1 MKENLAIAIVF
12 AVALYCLMMIGIIA
26 NNVII
31 MKGGESYLDLI
42 ETHKQHKKINLF
54 EKVIVMTKRAKSLYS
69 LEAPALARLKHKPT
83 YQAILES
90 NKGRLTMKRVE
101 KENI

>member
-1 MKENLAIAIVF
+1 
-12 AVALYCLMMIGIIA
+12 
-26 NNVII
+26 
-31 MKGGESYLDLI
+31 MKGRESYLDLV
-42 ETHKQHKKINLF
+42 EAHNQYDEKVNLF

-90 NKGRLTMKRVE
+90 NEGRLTMKRVQTENLE
-101 KENI
+101 KE

>member
-1 MKENLAIAIVF
+1 
-12 AVALYCLMMIGIIA
+12 
-26 NNVII
+26 
-31 MKGGESYLDLI
+31 MKGGENYLDLM
-42 ETHKQHKKINLF
+42 ETHKQDKKINLF

-90 NKGRLTMKRVE
+90 NEGRLTMRKTQTENLE

>member
-1 MKENLAIAIVF
+1 
-12 AVALYCLMMIGIIA
+12 
-26 NNVII
+26 
-31 MKGGESYLDLI
+31 MKGGESYLDLM
-42 ETHKQHKKINLF
+42 ETHKQYNKVNLF

-69 LEAPALARLKHKPT
+69 LEAPTLARLKHKPT

-101 KENI
+101 TENLEKENI